1 MRLDAGAAA
10 VAVAVAAT
18 VMCAGPAAAQPD
30 DEPNVTLDVSPTSG
44 AAGTVITVRG
54 EDCDLTDVGLVAV
67 LVNLEDEVPE
77 IGDMEVYPDDAG
89 SWTAQP
95 AVPPDA
101 APGEE
106 LVVRAA
112 CGYFDSPTSEFTL
125 VFAYE
130 PVTFHVTGAPTTAP
144 PRTAPPASAPPATGP
159 PAGPAPEPAPAPAP
173 PAEPVVAEPTFT
185 G

>member
-1 MRLDAGAAA
+1 MRLEAGAT
-10 VAVAVAAT
+10 AVAVAAAAT
-18 VMCAGPAAAQPD
+18 FMCAGPAAAQQG

-44 AAGTVITVRG
+44 PAGTVITVRG
-54 EDCDLTDVGLVAV
+54 EDCNLTDVGLVAV

-77 IGDMEVYPDDAG
+77 IGDMEVYPDAG
-89 SWTAQP
+89 SWSAQP
-95 AVPPDA
+95 AVPQDA
-101 APGEE
+101 APGDEI
-106 LVVRAA
+106 VVRAA

-144 PRTAPPASAPPATGP
+144 PTTPPPTPTP
-159 PAGPAPEPAPAPAP
+159 PAGPAPAPAP